1 MRDVRSIC
9 DEILHSEALCTPRG
23 WRCPEQSFQQGGPR
37 RHLVPRLEMGEWEQ
51 ILCCAH
57 GLCPAP
63 TRRALADDVLWTADI
78 RPRSTQGSLAFQPT
92 GRLMTQVM
100 PVPAMSN
107 AAGSSTLRPMALT
120 LRPAKLARGS
130 NSGVRGLAAAVA
142 DRGWAINNNAPIFT
156 EAPAVQVTASSTK
169 PEEWEGDL
177 LFVPLM
183 MAEGEDK
190 KALAPVVGTAAAI
203 DKATGGVIAELVTDN
218 EFKGGPGSSV
228 TTRLSGGK
236 MKKISIVGA
245 GKPDKFDVKG
255 AIK

>member
-1 MRDVRSIC
+1 
-9 DEILHSEALCTPRG
+9 
-23 WRCPEQSFQQGGPR
+23 
-37 RHLVPRLEMGEWEQ
+37 MGEWEQ